1 MEKDY
6 TWSMIS
12 EFLSSYT
19 KQIVTCVQVKTFFTK
34 SKTLLD
40 NLRKKKKYSE
50 RETFLSTQCDICS
63 KNSNVPIKNV
73 PCTSSILEEG
83 YNIDARGLT
92 ELSTI
97 HENSNIEEIYCCS
110 NSNTEVKLTSIE
122 RLEKKIQCSNQKIK
136 T

>member
-1 MEKDY
+1 M
-6 TWSMIS
+6 
-12 EFLSSYT
+12 
-19 KQIVTCVQVKTFFTK
+19 
-34 SKTLLD
+34 
-40 NLRKKKKYSE
+40 
-50 RETFLSTQCDICS
+50 STQFDICS

-73 PCTSSILEEG
+73 PCNSSILEEG

-122 RLEKKIQCSNQKIK
+122 RLEKKNTVLESKNKNMKIK
-136 T
+136 YTKIISMRQSKRSK